1 LKQLVVTADDFGAA
15 REVNEA
21 VEIAHTRGILTAT
34 SLMVAAPAA
43 AEAVA
48 LAKRLPS
55 LRVGLHVVLVEGRP
69 MLPPSQIPDLVDAN
83 GLFRTNMA
91 ASGAK
96 MFFFSEVRRQLEHEI
111 EAQFEAFRA
120 TGLTLDHVNAHKH
133 FHLHP
138 TIASTILRIG
148 RKHGMRALRVP
159 REILPRS
166 LNQESS
172 LSPSGGEGRGEG
184 ANASTHSEQQNS
196 LQHSPPHPNP
206 LPRWGRGNGLVGVF
220 ASRLMNRVRREGIA
234 TPDRIYGLRWSGAM
248 TKERVLSLMQGLP
261 DGLSEIYLHPATG
274 PYPGSAPGYRY
285 ADELAALTDGEV
297 AQAARDPH
305 IKLGGFIDFR

>member
-1 LKQLVVTADDFGAA
+1 LKHLIVTADDFGAA

-43 AEAVA
+43 AEAVS

-69 MLPPSQIPDLVDAN
+69 MLPPSQIPDLIDAN
-83 GLFRTNMA
+83 GMFCTDMA

-96 MFFFSEVRRQLEHEI
+96 MFFLSAVRRQLEHEI

-120 TGLTLDHVNAHKH
+120 TGLALDHVNAHKH

-138 TIASTILRIG
+138 TIASAILRIG
-148 RKHGMRALRVP
+148 RNYGMRALRVP
-159 REILPRS
+159 REP
-166 LNQESS
+166 
-172 LSPSGGEGRGEG
+172 G
-184 ANASTHSEQQNS
+184 AD
-196 LQHSPPHPNP
+196 
-206 LPRWGRGNGLVGVF
+206 RLVGVF

-234 TPDRIYGLRWSGAM
+234 TPDRVYGLRWSGAM
-248 TKERVLSLMQGLP
+248 TKERLLAVLRDLP

-274 PYPGSAPGYRY
+274 PYPGSAPVYRY
-285 ADELAALTDGEV
+285 AEELAALMDGEV
-297 AQAARDPH
+297 VQAARDSGVR
-305 IKLGGFIDFR
+305 LGGFKDFC

>member
-1 LKQLVVTADDFGAA
+1 LKRLVVTADDFGAA

-21 VEIAHTRGILTAT
+21 VEFALTRGILTAT

-69 MLPPSQIPDLVDAN
+69 ILPPSQISDLVDAN
-83 GLFRTNMA
+83 GLFRTHMA

-96 MFFFSEVRRQLEHEI
+96 MFFLPKVRRQLEHEI

-138 TIASTILRIG
+138 TIASTILGIG
-148 RKHGMRALRVP
+148 KKHGLRALRVP
-159 REILPRS
+159 REP
-166 LNQESS
+166 
-172 LSPSGGEGRGEG
+172 G
-184 ANASTHSEQQNS
+184 AD
-196 LQHSPPHPNP
+196 
-206 LPRWGRGNGLVGVF
+206 RLVGTF
-220 ASRLMNRVRREGIA
+220 ASLLMNRVRREGIT
-234 TPDRIYGLRWSGAM
+234 TPDRVYGLRWSGAM
-248 TKERVLSLMQGLP
+248 TKDRVLSLVQGLP

-274 PYPGSAPGYRY
+274 AYPGSAPGYRY
-285 ADELAALTDGEV
+285 AEELAALTDEEV
-297 AQAARDPH
+297 AEAARDPH

>member
-1 LKQLVVTADDFGAA
+1 MKRLVVTADDFGAA

-69 MLPPSQIPDLVDAN
+69 MLPLSQIPDLVDAN
-83 GLFRTNMA
+83 GLFRSNMA
-91 ASGAK
+91 ASGAS
-96 MFFFSEVRRQLEHEI
+96 MFFLPKVRRQLEHEI

-138 TIASTILRIG
+138 TVLSLILSIG
-148 RKHGMRALRVP
+148 R
-159 REILPRS
+159 
-166 LNQESS
+166 
-172 LSPSGGEGRGEG
+172 
-184 ANASTHSEQQNS
+184 
-196 LQHSPPHPNP
+196 
-206 LPRWGRGNGLVGVF
+206 
-220 ASRLMNRVRREGIA
+220 
-234 TPDRIYGLRWSGAM
+234 DYGLRAVRWPAEPGSGPWLKPWLALMRLRLRRAGLRSNDHVFGIRDSGAM
-248 TKERVLSLMQGLP
+248 DEQALLDLLQRLP
-261 DGLSEIYLHPATG
+261 AGLSELYLHPATHG
-274 PYPGSAPGYRY
+274 ELTPSMAHYRH
-285 ADELAALTDGEV
+285 ADELAALLSPRVRRAV
-297 AQAARDPH
+297 AEHCQLCNGFSDPAAA
-305 IKLGGFIDFR
+305 

>member
-1 LKQLVVTADDFGAA
+1 LKRLVVTADDFGAA

-48 LAKRLPS
+48 LAKRLPG

-96 MFFFSEVRRQLEHEI
+96 MFFFPKVRRQLEHEI

-120 TGLTLDHVNAHKH
+120 TGLALDHVNAHKH

-148 RKHGMRALRVP
+148 KKHGMRALRVP
-159 REILPRS
+159 REP
-166 LNQESS
+166 
-172 LSPSGGEGRGEG
+172 G
-184 ANASTHSEQQNS
+184 AD
-196 LQHSPPHPNP
+196 
-206 LPRWGRGNGLVGVF
+206 GLVGAF
-220 ASRLMNRVRREGIA
+220 AGLLMNRVRREGVA
-234 TPDRIYGLRWSGAM
+234 TPDRVYGLRWSGAM
-248 TKERVLSLMQGLP
+248 TKERVLSLVQGLP

-285 ADELAALTDGEV
+285 ADELAALTDEEV
-297 AQAARDPH
+297 AEAARDPH
-305 IKLGGFIDFR
+305 IKLGGFTDFR

>member
-1 LKQLVVTADDFGAA
+1 MKRLVVTADDFGAA

-21 VEIAHTRGILTAT
+21 IEIAHTRGILTAT

-69 MLPPSQIPDLVDAN
+69 MLPPSQIPDLVGAN

-96 MFFFSEVRRQLEHEI
+96 MFFFPKVRRQLEHEI

-120 TGLTLDHVNAHKH
+120 TGLALDHVNAHKH

-138 TIASTILRIG
+138 TIASAILRIG
-148 RKHGMRALRVP
+148 KKHGMRALRVP
-159 REILPRS
+159 REP
-166 LNQESS
+166 
-172 LSPSGGEGRGEG
+172 G
-184 ANASTHSEQQNS
+184 AD
-196 LQHSPPHPNP
+196 
-206 LPRWGRGNGLVGVF
+206 RLVGAF
-220 ASRLMNRVRREGIA
+220 AGLLMKRVRREGIV
-234 TPDRIYGLRWSGAM
+234 TPDRVYGLRWSGAM
-248 TKERVLSLMQGLP
+248 TKERVLSLVQGLP

-297 AQAARDPH
+297 AEAARGAH
-305 IKLGGFIDFR
+305 IKLGGLTDFR

>member
-1 LKQLVVTADDFGAA
+1 LKRLVVTADDFGAA

-21 VEIAHTRGILTAT
+21 IEIAHTRGILTAT

-43 AEAVA
+43 AKAVA
-48 LAKRLPS
+48 LAKRLPA

-69 MLPPSQIPDLVDAN
+69 MLPPSQIPDLVGAN

-96 MFFFSEVRRQLEHEI
+96 MFFFPKVRRQLEHEI

-120 TGLTLDHVNAHKH
+120 TGLALDHVNAHKH

-138 TIASTILRIG
+138 TIASAILRIG
-148 RKHGMRALRVP
+148 KKHGMCALRVP
-159 REILPRS
+159 REP
-166 LNQESS
+166 
-172 LSPSGGEGRGEG
+172 G
-184 ANASTHSEQQNS
+184 AD
-196 LQHSPPHPNP
+196 
-206 LPRWGRGNGLVGVF
+206 RLVGAF
-220 ASRLMNRVRREGIA
+220 AGLLMKRVRREGIV
-234 TPDRIYGLRWSGAM
+234 TPDRVFGLRWSGAM
-248 TKERVLSLMQGLP
+248 TKERVLGLVRGLP

-297 AQAARDPH
+297 AEAARDPH
-305 IKLGGFIDFR
+305 IKLGGFTDSADLSNTSRHGL

>member
-1 LKQLVVTADDFGAA
+1 LKRLVVTADDFGAA

-21 VEIAHTRGILTAT
+21 IEIAHTRGILTAT

-69 MLPPSQIPDLVDAN
+69 MLPPSQIPDLVGAN

-96 MFFFSEVRRQLEHEI
+96 MFFFPKVRRQLEHEI

-120 TGLTLDHVNAHKH
+120 TGLALDHVNAHKH

-138 TIASTILRIG
+138 TIASAILRIG
-148 RKHGMRALRVP
+148 KKHGMCALRVP
-159 REILPRS
+159 REP
-166 LNQESS
+166 
-172 LSPSGGEGRGEG
+172 G
-184 ANASTHSEQQNS
+184 AD
-196 LQHSPPHPNP
+196 L
-206 LPRWGRGNGLVGVF
+206 LVGAF
-220 ASRLMNRVRREGIA
+220 
-234 TPDRIYGLRWSGAM
+234 
-248 TKERVLSLMQGLP
+248 
-261 DGLSEIYLHPATG
+261 DGLLW
-274 PYPGSAPGYRY
+274 
-285 ADELAALTDGEV
+285 
-297 AQAARDPH
+297 
-305 IKLGGFIDFR
+305 